1 MFCELH
7 IKLIFYES
15 PISYDYESH
24 PLDDHQA
31 LGWLDNTD
39 VLPPFLHTGILI
51 SADNIFRSE
60 LHTGRYAQLRMNKRV
75 VNGV

>member
-24 PLDDHQA
+24 PLDDRQA

-39 VLPPFLHTGILI
+39 VLPL
-51 SADNIFRSE
+51 
-60 LHTGRYAQLRMNKRV
+60 LRTHRTSHAV
-75 VNGV
+75 LQIDIPGVAKFHLLPSH